1 MCIRDSIDT
10 ISGRF
15 IPSSHTP
22 EETAYLDAYATAMED
37 MIITPEERKLLNT
50 IASTYGLSD
59 KIVKQLET
67 EYDTELGEDWLTLFT
82 REQRDVLDGC
92 ISKIRNKN
100 RFILKL
106 WVIYMLDEDFTHAQK
121 RVEDSY
127 QRMDNE
133 TIRKV
138 YAYYCLLYTSPSPR
152 D

>member
-1 MCIRDSIDT
+1 MIRKPILSVIDT

-67 EYDTELGEDWLTLFT
+67 EYDAE
-82 REQRDVLDGC
+82 
-92 ISKIRNKN
+92 
-100 RFILKL
+100 
-106 WVIYMLDEDFTHAQK
+106 LDED
-121 RVEDSY
+121 
-127 QRMDNE
+127 
-133 TIRKV
+133 
-138 YAYYCLLYTSPSPR
+138 
-152 D
+152 